1 MYDTYKRM
9 QAEGKIGP
17 FDAMGRPR
25 PFAEYPKQVRNN
37 AGKAVIVNSQ
47 REELAIAGEAV
58 AGVAI
63 ADDPVLLERNR
74 LAQENDDL
82 RAQLAAIASAKP
94 RVESPKAPQTAAK
107 TN

>member
-17 FDAMGRPR
+17 FDAQGRPR
-25 PFAEYPKQVRNN
+25 PFAEYPKLVTNN
-37 AGKAVIVNSQ
+37 SGKKVTVNSQ

-58 AGVAI
+58 PGVAI

-94 RVESPKAPQTAAK
+94 KTTSPPAPTTK